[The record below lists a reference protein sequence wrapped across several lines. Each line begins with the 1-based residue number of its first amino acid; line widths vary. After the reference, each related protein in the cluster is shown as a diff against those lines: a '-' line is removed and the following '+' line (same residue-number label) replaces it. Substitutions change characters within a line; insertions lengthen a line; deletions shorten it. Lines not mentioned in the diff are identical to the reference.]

1 MDRKAFFISDA
12 HLGVNPP
19 GAIGQR
25 ESALI
30 RFLDSLRGKA
40 SHVVIVGDLF
50 EFWYEYNDYVCRNH
64 FDLYFSLKRLVESGT
79 EVHLLQGNHDFAYGS
94 FFPKSLGVQVH
105 KQVILEIQ
113 GKRVLFRHGDGVAK
127 SDFGYR
133 LFRRIL
139 DFPLNRFLFK
149 QIHPDWGM
157 ALARFVGR
165 SSRKAGEDRIINI
178 KEYQAWADR
187 TMKKED
193 CDFCIFGHIHIPG
206 IWKLEH
212 GTAASSGE
220 WIKKLTYLQMDAGE
234 INLKEFSIND

>member
-1 MDRKAFFISDA
+1 MDRKAVFISDA

-19 GAIGQR
+19 GAIKDR
-25 ESALI
+25 EKHLV
-30 RFLDSLRGKA
+30 RFLDSLRGIA
-40 SHVVIVGDLF
+40 SHVIIVGDLF

-64 FDLYFSLKRLVESGT
+64 MDLFFALKQLVDSGT

-105 KQVILEIQ
+105 KQVVLNIQ

-127 SDFGYR
+127 SDYGYR

-139 DFPLNRFLFK
+139 DFPLNRFLFR

-165 SSRKAGEDRIINI
+165 NSRKAGEDRIIPMN
-178 KEYQAWADR
+178 EYLCWANS
-187 TMKKED
+187 TLKKEH
-193 CDFCIFGHIHIPG
+193 CDLCVFGHTHLSG
-206 IWKLEH
+206 IWHLKN
-212 GTAASSGE
+212 GVAASSGE
-220 WIKKLTYLQMDAGE
+220 WIKKLTYLQMEKGE
-234 INLKEFSIND
+234 LSLKKLDF